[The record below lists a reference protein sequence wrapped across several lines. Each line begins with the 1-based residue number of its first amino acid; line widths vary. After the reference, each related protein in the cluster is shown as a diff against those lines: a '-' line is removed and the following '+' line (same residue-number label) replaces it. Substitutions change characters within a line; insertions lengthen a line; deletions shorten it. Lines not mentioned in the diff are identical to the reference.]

1 MSDVLTALTS
11 PDGQS
16 ARPTVSPEDQV
27 AAKAPASSP
36 APAQKQRTFARRA
49 QASDGVAGSA
59 STSTGAVEGSFA
71 VRSALPADAADP
83 GDDAA
88 ASIAPEAGGGAAA
101 TATAAL
107 KADGAAANG
116 GAADGA
122 DGAED
127 EFWSKPLMT
136 KKRKNK
142 HKKKHKARAADEA
155 DVGAS
160 EQQESSPVKAAA
172 PAAAAVGDG
181 DVPMCERASEI
192 PAAAAAA
199 AAAAAVVA
207 EGDLSD
213 TENED
218 KRKRARTEPSA
229 APPTPPPPAADE
241 QAAPVQAVAEE
252 EEAAATANEVEA
264 AAEEEERAA
273 PSNSAIEEAVRRV
286 VSGADLTT
294 MTSKTVRKT
303 LETEFGCDLTAQ
315 KKSITAMI
323 VKLIQEINEEEGET
337 QTQEQLPQTQEA
349 DEFPSTAASDEGEEG
364 GGEDEDE
371 DEEEEEEEEDFV
383 DPGDRDDDDFD
394 MGEEGAPKMKKKAMA
409 KKKKETKQ
417 QLKRKQA
424 PASGSDSD
432 HSGASASDASDAEE
446 DLAAAA
452 AAASDSDS
460 DDDAAATSSRRRL
473 KKGGKGTKP
482 KAKKARK
489 SRALPVRGPAP
500 PATNEELAHGGYYT
514 WLQQRGVSNEELGA
528 LLNTVKVG
536 ASSQTMRDSEAVAA
550 ARKHGPSAFLIVGD
564 VRKPKTWRVP
574 FRDDKGRINKPL
586 LLKVRE
592 LLRDGLWKKKE
603 PPFAVPEL
611 AQKRG
616 KVLCELIWPGTTH
629 DMRIRPLE
637 GIKLHQSVQVLY
649 DIDDKAVWFCGI
661 VVREDKNAGEGWWRV
676 EFDDGTQA
684 SHELTERIRDRSWRY
699 AADEEEPAAP
709 QSDDAAAANRP
720 TLLESGAEA
729 ADPAAI
735 SPTAA
740 AAAAEAAA
748 AEAAEAD
755 GVEAPVATV
764 VAAAA
769 TSLDDDGAPIV
780 DAVAARKVKNEELL
794 GLTQVDELENALQ
807 GMKNERSEEDVQ
819 LAKVQKHSGLM
830 GSLKRRKADIAATKA
845 AKVFKAKA
853 AEERPTPT
861 LSAGDDFVQ
870 MPTSSA
876 AVPSSKELFS
886 KLMAKKVKPEK
897 KSSSPSQFV
906 PDAVKFMAAKQ
917 DMSNEREDTKKK
929 PSSSRRDLRKTLRSV
944 AGKKGAEL
952 HAKQV
957 GYKSAT
963 DMQKKMQQME
973 EVQRLEREAKQELAQ
988 QRAAEREEEQ
998 RKKLEY
1004 AAEAREQEIDGDSE
1018 DEEEDLVDATAAAE
1032 LAPEASEPAEPAEPA
1047 VDGSVADAMDTSTD
1061 APVET
1066 AGGGTLPAPASG
1078 SGANVASNAA
1088 PVERDPEAAVSA
1100 AVEAAPTAALEASE
1114 STAAAAVESTTASTV
1129 PAASDVAD
1137 RAPTAAD
1144 AESASLADSGAAAES
1159 TSASTE
1165 GGKAAISAKVV
1176 RKRGLAA
1183 FFGGGDAQEDD
1194 DDEEEEEE
1202 QQQQQG
1208 EQAEPV
1214 VKDRAAAYRAQLM
1227 AEQESI
1233 KRKRAT
1239 DQGFVDDQ
1247 AEESDEEQEM
1257 QAGLGDFGFGVKHK
1271 TDEEK
1276 AREEDAK
1283 IGDVNEDDLEG
1294 VVDELSD
1301 DEADGEEDIAALAAK
1316 MAHERDQAET
1326 KAAMQSMREGYGHAT
1341 NNTFKGAGARS
1352 GLGKK
1357 LLAPGGD
1364 KRHAQELGLA
1374 IDDELDDS
1382 DAEGGEKEPEEE
1394 VDEEAAMEAAL
1405 MARHTKKYVTD
1416 SESESESEEE
1426 TEVQEGAPVVVDEWA
1441 EEEKREKAFA
1451 SAEAKRLKM
1460 YRVLSVSAALPPR
1473 DFLTACGRSTEPR
1486 TPQCRPHP
1494 MHSQE
1499 VGSQSQ
1505 DSSSLLD
1512 AEDSQLLSKLQR
1524 SKTRKKQPAG
1534 GASDFKGA
1542 LNFAG
1547 VLGGS
1552 GGTFCA
1558 FLGSPRQILPRCAAL
1573 ARLLAAPHTP
1583 PRPLALSAQPPKAR
1597 LARAAS
1603 HAPRRG
1609 LAAPARRELAALR
1622 WHPRTRRLC
1631 RRSAL
1636 SSAKTARA
1644 AARGA
1649 TMRAAPRTRA
1659 AARTRSRLGWAPAA

>member
-1 MSDVLTALTS
+1 MSSHALLS

-49 QASDGVAGSA
+49 QASVEVAASA

-88 ASIAPEAGGGAAA
+88 ASVAPEAGGGAAA

-107 KADGAAANG
+107 EADSAAANG
-116 GAADGA
+116 GAA

-142 HKKKHKARAADEA
+142 HKKKHKTRAADEA

-181 DVPMCERASEI
+181 EVPMCERASEI

-199 AAAAAVVA
+199 AAV
-207 EGDLSD
+207 EGGLSD

-252 EEAAATANEVEA
+252 EEAAAAAKEVEA
-264 AAEEEERAA
+264 AAEEEEERAA
-273 PSNSAIEEAVRRV
+273 PNNSAIEEAVRRV

-315 KKSITAMI
+315 KKFITATI
-323 VKLIQEINEEEGET
+323 VKLIQQLNEEEGET

-349 DEFPSTAASDEGEEG
+349 DEFPSTAASDEGEDG
-364 GGEDEDE
+364 GGGAEEE
-371 DEEEEEEEEDFV
+371 EEEEEEEEDFV

-394 MGEEGAPKMKKKAMA
+394 MGEEGAPNMKKKAME
-409 KKKKETKQ
+409 KKKKKKQ

-460 DDDAAATSSRRRL
+460 DDDGAATSSRRRL

-528 LLNTVKVG
+528 LLNMVKVG

-699 AADEEEPAAP
+699 AADEEEKAAP
-709 QSDDAAAANRP
+709 QGDDAAAANRP

-729 ADPAAI
+729 ADSAAI

-764 VAAAA
+764 IAAAA

-807 GMKNERSEEDVQ
+807 GMKNERSEEDVH
-819 LAKVQKHSGLM
+819 LAKVEKHSGLM
-830 GSLKRRKADIAATKA
+830 GSLKRRKADIAAIKA
-845 AKVFKAKA
+845 AKVTKAKA
-853 AEERPTPT
+853 VEERPLPT

-917 DMSNEREDTKKK
+917 DMSNEREGTKKK

-952 HAKQV
+952 HAKQG

-963 DMQKKMQQME
+963 DMQRQLQRME
-973 EVQRLEREAKQELAQ
+973 EDKRLEREAKEELAQ

-1032 LAPEASEPAEPAEPA
+1032 LAPEASEPAELAEPA

-1078 SGANVASNAA
+1078 SGANVASNAV

-1114 STAAAAVESTTASTV
+1114 STAAAAVESTTASIV

-1137 RAPTAAD
+1137 SAPTAAD

-1159 TSASTE
+1159 AAASTE

-1194 DDEEEEEE
+1194 DDDDEEEEVVE
-1202 QQQQQG
+1202 QQG

-1271 TDEEK
+1271 TEEEK
-1276 AREEDAK
+1276 AREEDAR

-1326 KAAMQSMREGYGHAT
+1326 KAAMQSMREGYGQAT

-1394 VDEEAAMEAAL
+1394 IDEEAAMEAAL

-1426 TEVQEGAPVVVDEWA
+1426 AEVKEGAPVVVDEWA

-1460 YRVLSVSAALPPR
+1460 YRVLSVSAALPRPAICS
-1473 DFLTACGRSTEPR
+1473 LPATGR
-1486 TPQCRPHP
+1486 
-1494 MHSQE
+1494 
-1499 VGSQSQ
+1499 
-1505 DSSSLLD
+1505 
-1512 AEDSQLLSKLQR
+1512 
-1524 SKTRKKQPAG
+1524 
-1534 GASDFKGA
+1534 
-1542 LNFAG
+1542 LN
-1547 VLGGS
+1547 
-1552 GGTFCA
+1552 
-1558 FLGSPRQILPRCAAL
+1558 L
-1573 ARLLAAPHTP
+1573 ARPD
-1583 PRPLALSAQPPKAR
+1583 
-1597 LARAAS
+1597 AAS
-1603 HAPRRG
+1603 I
-1609 LAAPARRELAALR
+1609 
-1622 WHPRTRRLC
+1622 LC
-1631 RRSAL
+1631 THRRSARKARIPPACSMPRTA
-1636 SSAKTARA
+1636 SSCPSCN
-1644 AARGA
+1644 AARRA
-1649 TMRAAPRTRA
+1649 RSSRRAAPRTSRA
-1659 AARTRSRLGWAPAA
+1659 P